1 MVKLDL
7 AIGRSFVTQ
16 TDQKPPAPKL
26 SLADALAQSL
36 TRQITTGALK
46 RSQQLPTEAEL
57 CDIHGVSRITIR
69 RALDQLEAL
78 GLIERIA
85 GKGTFVAAGGRIANW
100 QLDSIED
107 LVHFTAETRTESQKV
122 LRWEL
127 VKPIPEARD
136 FLDTKRSKTYLMQ
149 AMRFMGRT
157 PIHVVDVY
165 IPIHLGELID
175 GEDLA
180 HTTPLEL
187 YETKLDLP
195 PQRVIEEVSAGPA
208 SSESARLLQIRT
220 GDPVVLQ
227 ELKFYGPHG
236 PLQYARNVWHSKYFK
251 RRYELA
257 RR

>member
-1 MVKLDL
+1 MVKLDI
-7 AIGRSFVTQ
+7 AIGRTFLTQ
-16 TDQKPPAPKL
+16 SDQKPPAPKL
-26 SLADALAQSL
+26 SLADALAQTL

-46 RSQQLPTEAEL
+46 RTQQLPTEAEL
-57 CDIHGVSRITIR
+57 CEIHGVSRITIR
-69 RALDQLEAL
+69 RALDQLQSR

-85 GKGTFVAAGGRIANW
+85 GKGTFVSAGGRIANW

-107 LVHFTAETRTESQKV
+107 LVHFTAETRTETQKV
-122 LRWEL
+122 LRWET
-127 VKPIPEARD
+127 VKPTPEAKE
-136 FLDTKRSKTYLMQ
+136 FLDTGRSKVYLMQ

-157 PIHVVDVY
+157 PIHLVDVY
-165 IPIHLGELID
+165 IPLRLGELID
-175 GEDLA
+175 GEDLT

-195 PQRVIEEVSAGPA
+195 VQRVVEEVSAGPA
-208 SSESARLLQIRT
+208 PADGAKLLQIRT

-227 ELKFYGPHG
+227 ELKFYGPDG
-236 PLQYARNVWHSKYFK
+236 PLQYARNVWHSKYLR